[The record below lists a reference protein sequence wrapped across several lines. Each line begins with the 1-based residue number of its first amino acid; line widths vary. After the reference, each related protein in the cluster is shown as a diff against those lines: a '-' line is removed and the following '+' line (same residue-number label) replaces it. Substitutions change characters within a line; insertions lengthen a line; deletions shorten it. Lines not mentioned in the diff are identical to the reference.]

1 MTFSDETTIER
12 ERVFGRPLTVPQTT
26 QQTTAD
32 AAQIIENKIN
42 QETDKLR
49 SRLADKN
56 QRFAFA
62 DQKVMRDQYKSEIA
76 DLQDCVKLLDDAKAM
91 IAAALFNVDAD

>member
-1 MTFSDETTIER
+1 MST
-12 ERVFGRPLTVPQTT
+12 PQTT
-26 QQTTAD
+26 TE
-32 AAQIIENKIN
+32 AAEIIENKIN

-62 DQKVMRDQYKSEIA
+62 DQKVMRDQYRSEIA
-76 DLQDCVKLLDDAKAM
+76 DLQDCVKLMDDAKSM
-91 IAAALFNVDAD
+91 IAAALIEAN